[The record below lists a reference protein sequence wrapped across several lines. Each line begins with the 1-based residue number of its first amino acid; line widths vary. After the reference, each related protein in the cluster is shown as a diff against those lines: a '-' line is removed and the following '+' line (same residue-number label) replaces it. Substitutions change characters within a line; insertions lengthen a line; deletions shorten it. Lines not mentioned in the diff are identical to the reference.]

1 MVCSASSSRLRA
13 AVPHVI
19 PYQGSKRLLAPAL
32 LPLLPRA
39 ERLFEPFAG
48 SAALALAALS
58 AGHAQHVVLGD
69 SYAPLVSL
77 WQAIVDAPAELA
89 GSYASL
95 WHDQQ
100 ADPAAHYLAV
110 RSQFATA
117 PTPAALLYLLARCVK
132 NAPRWNTAGQFNQS
146 ADHRRRGT
154 HPDRQRAQILAASR
168 LLRGRCTLR
177 CGDAAATTADA
188 TAADAV
194 YLDPPWQGTTEGRD
208 RRYHAGLARSTLIDL
223 LTQLQARNV
232 AFLLSYDGAL
242 HDEAGQ
248 VLQRYGAEL
257 PVALGCERRDVVAGR
272 SAQATLS
279 GQRAVTVESVY
290 LWPATARK
298 DA

>member
-1 MVCSASSSRLRA
+1 
-13 AVPHVI
+13 VI

-32 LPLLPRA
+32 LPLLPRT

-58 AGHAQHVVLGD
+58 AGHTQHVVLGD
-69 SYAPLVSL
+69 SYGPLVAL

-89 GSYASL
+89 DRYALL
-95 WHDQQ
+95 WHSQHS
-100 ADPAAHYLAV
+100 DPAGHYLAV
-110 RSQFATA
+110 RSQFGAA

-132 NAPRWNTAGQFNQS
+132 NAPRWNAAGQFNQS

-177 CGDAAATTADA
+177 CGDASATTADA

-194 YLDPPWQGTTEGRD
+194 YLDPPWQGTSEGRD
-208 RRYHAGLARSTLIDL
+208 RRYHAGLARTTLIDL
-223 LTQLQARNV
+223 LTQLQARKV

-242 HDEAGQ
+242 HDESGQ
-248 VLQRYGAEL
+248 VLQRYGADLPAEL
-257 PVALGCERRDVVAGR
+257 VFYLCEVLAGR
-272 SAQATLS
+272 SAQATLA
-279 GQRAVTVESVY
+279 GQRAMTVESVY
-290 LWPATARK
+290 LWPAGLQNVNQYR
-298 DA
+298 

>member
-1 MVCSASSSRLRA
+1 M
-13 AVPHVI
+13 I

-32 LPLLPRA
+32 LPLLPRT

-58 AGHAQHVVLGD
+58 AGHTQHVVLGD
-69 SYAPLVSL
+69 SYGPLVAL

-89 GSYASL
+89 DSYASL
-95 WHDQQ
+95 WHEQHP
-100 ADPAAHYLAV
+100 DPAGHYLAV
-110 RSQFATA
+110 RSHFGAA

-132 NAPRWNTAGQFNQS
+132 NAPRWNAAGQFNQS

-177 CGDAAATTADA
+177 CGDAAATTLDA

-208 RRYHAGLARSTLIDL
+208 RRYHAGLARTTLIDL
-223 LTQLQARNV
+223 LAQLQARKV
-232 AFLLSYDGAL
+232 AFVLSYDGAL
-242 HDEAGQ
+242 VDERGQ
-248 VLQRYGAEL
+248 VLQRYGAPL
-257 PVALGCERRDVVAGR
+257 PDELGCERRDITAGR

-279 GQRAVTVESVY
+279 GQRAVTVESAY
-290 LWPATARK
+290 LWPARAHK
-298 DA
+298 GNQYS